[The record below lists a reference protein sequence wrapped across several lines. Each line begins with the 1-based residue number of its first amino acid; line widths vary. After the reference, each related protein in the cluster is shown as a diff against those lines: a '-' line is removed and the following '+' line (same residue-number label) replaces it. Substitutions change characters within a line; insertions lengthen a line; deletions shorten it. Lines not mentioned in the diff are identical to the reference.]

1 MWNRASRVWSA
12 VPLLQRPRRV
22 GHKKSLQAA
31 TGKVTCDLCDGSAG
45 EGEADAPLG
54 RADESL

>member
-1 MWNRASRVWSA
+1 MVSGAPASE
-12 VPLLQRPRRV
+12 RPRRV
-22 GHKKSLQAA
+22 GHRKSLQAA